1 MDSLSMRIPTGAIYG
16 FVGKNGAGKT
26 TLIRLLCG
34 LQSPSGGSYSLF
46 GTLHTEKE
54 IAKARRRIGAMV
66 EAPAVYPDM
75 TAMENMQQQYRVLG
89 ATSFSG
95 ANDLL
100 RLVGLKDAGNKKA
113 RHFSQGM
120 RQKLGIAM
128 AMAGEPDFLV
138 LDEPVNGLDPQ
149 GIIDLR
155 ALITD
160 LNRERNI
167 TFLIS
172 SHILGELSKLATH
185 YGFVDHGRMIQEMTA
200 VELERACKKATR
212 VEVCDTMRLAEALE
226 RRRIDF
232 RLVSGTQAD
241 IFAKVSFARLAAELL
256 TENCEILYCWEQNEN
271 LEEYFIHLVEGERDA

>member
-100 RLVGLKDAGNKKA
+100 RLVGLKDAGNKKHGIFHRA
-113 RHFSQGM
+113 CGKS
-120 RQKLGIAM
+120 LGSLWRWP
-128 AMAGEPDFLV
+128 G
-138 LDEPVNGLDPQ
+138 
-149 GIIDLR
+149 
-155 ALITD
+155 
-160 LNRERNI
+160 NR
-167 TFLIS
+167 TFL
-172 SHILGELSKLATH
+172 
-185 YGFVDHGRMIQEMTA
+185 
-200 VELERACKKATR
+200 
-212 VEVCDTMRLAEALE
+212 
-226 RRRIDF
+226 
-232 RLVSGTQAD
+232 
-241 IFAKVSFARLAAELL
+241 
-256 TENCEILYCWEQNEN
+256 CWTN
-271 LEEYFIHLVEGERDA
+271 R